1 MEFCPECKNFLYP
14 KKGILHCR
22 TCEMEYPMPKK
33 EERARKI
40 MKHDESFLDTRPIFL
55 GRNK

>member
-1 MEFCPECKNFLYP
+1 MEFCPECENFLYP

-33 EERARKI
+33 EERARKT
-40 MKHDESFLDTRPIFL
+40 MKQDGSFLDTKQVFL
-55 GRNK
+55 GI